1 MEITRPLQL
10 SIEEETLVDMHSV
23 LNVMNVITYELL
35 SISPALGHSARIE
48 ALIDQNSRAASLL
61 REPGQAQTL
70 VGEIDSF
77 IAKFMH
83 DLRGAAAAAGKEED
97 PNFLQSF
104 ANIESIFN
112 ILEIRAAEIEARLG
126 DPMAWVRH
134 DIHKLKK
141 NFVNLFEAIKKN
153 SKGGYSIVHN
163 IAEHEAGDYFVSFEI
178 NSPSN
183 QFVLMPAVFQ
193 DVIRDLIANGR
204 KYTPPGGRII
214 AGLSENK
221 ERLRLVV
228 SDTGIGIPPDE
239 IEQVVQFEVRGSNV
253 KGRPTRGG
261 GFGLTK
267 AYYVTRKFG
276 GRLWIDSTGV
286 PGEGTRVEI
295 TIPLPEV
302 VNALRRQVFA

>member
-1 MEITRPLQL
+1 MEITSPLLL
-10 SIEEETLVDMHSV
+10 SAEEESLVDMHSV

-35 SISPALGHSARIE
+35 SIRALLGHSAQIE
-48 ALIDQNSRAASLL
+48 ALIDQNSQTAALL
-61 REPGQAQTL
+61 REPEKAQTL
-70 VGEIDSF
+70 VQQIDSF
-77 IAKFMH
+77 ITEFMQE
-83 DLRGAAAAAGKEED
+83 LRGIAAEAGEENNPD
-97 PNFLQSF
+97 FLQSL

-112 ILEIRAAEIEARLG
+112 ILEVRAAEIEARLR

-141 NFVNLFEAIKKN
+141 NFANLFEAIERN
-153 SKGGYSIVHN
+153 SKGGYLVVHN
-163 IAEHEAGDYFVSFEI
+163 IAEHETGDYLVSFEI

-183 QFVLMPAVFQ
+183 QFVVMPAVFQ
-193 DVIRDLIANGR
+193 DVMRDLIANAR

-214 AGLSENK
+214 AGLSQSR
-221 ERLRLVV
+221 ERLRFVV

-239 IEQVVQFEVRGSNV
+239 IERLVQFEARGSNV

-267 AYYVTRKFG
+267 AYHVTRKFG

-295 TIPLPEV
+295 AIPLPYD
-302 VNALRRQVFA
+302 LTCQ